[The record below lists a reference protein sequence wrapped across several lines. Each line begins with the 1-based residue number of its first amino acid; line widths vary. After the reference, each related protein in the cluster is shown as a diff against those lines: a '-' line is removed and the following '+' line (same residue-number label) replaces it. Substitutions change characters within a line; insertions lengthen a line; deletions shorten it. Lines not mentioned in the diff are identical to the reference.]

1 MAKYTSIGGQALIE
15 GIMMK
20 SPEKTALAVRM
31 PDKSIDITYLNGK
44 GVRERYKILRVPI
57 IRGVAGF
64 VESMIQGY
72 KAMMMSAD
80 KSGFTDL
87 EEEDSR
93 KAKSESVKETAENSD
108 EQETGNT
115 LVQQAETEQQA
126 ATETER
132 EVCDKQE
139 SNPSGVQEVS
149 SEQKAEIETEKENL
163 DKQELNPSGA
173 QEDACEQEAVVEI
186 ESENLD
192 KQKLNPSGV
201 QQNSFEQK
209 APFAGDQKTGDQKTG
224 DQKNGEKKNN
234 GLMSVIMVIATVL
247 GVALA
252 VILFMLLPRLA
263 VSGLRFI
270 TGTDFSPVV
279 RSSIE
284 QLLKLAIFVAYV
296 WAVSFMKDIKRV
308 FMYHGAEHKTIFC
321 YEKGLPLTVDNVR
334 VQRRF
339 HPRCGTSFMILMIL
353 ISIVFST
360 LVQII
365 FPAVYNAA
373 WLWVVIKILL
383 IPLVCG
389 AGFEVL
395 KICGKYDNLAT
406 RIISAPGLWLQR
418 ITTKEPDDG
427 MIEVAIAALKA
438 CEPKVPD
445 VDRSVDRVENQPE
458 QTGDK
463 AE

>member
-44 GVRERYKILRVPI
+44 GVRERYKILRVPV

-72 KAMMMSAD
+72 KAMMLSAD

-93 KAKSESVKETAENSD
+93 KGKAETVKETAEIAD
-108 EQETGNT
+108 EPETGNT
-115 LVQQAETEQQA
+115 SVQQAETEQQA
-126 ATETER
+126 GTETER
-132 EVCDKQE
+132 ENPDKQKL
-139 SNPSGVQEVS
+139 NPLDAQEVS
-149 SEQKAEIETEKENL
+149 T
-163 DKQELNPSGA
+163 
-173 QEDACEQEAVVEI
+173 EQEAVIEI

-192 KQKLNPSGV
+192 KQELNPSGV

-234 GLMSVIMVIATVL
+234 ALMSIIMVIATVL

-296 WAVSFMKDIKRV
+296 WAVSYMKDIKRV

>member
-44 GVRERYKILRVPI
+44 GIRERYKILRVPV

-93 KAKSESVKETAENSD
+93 KAKAETVKETDEIAD
-108 EQETGNT
+108 EQENGA
-115 LVQQAETEQQA
+115 VQQAETEQQA
-126 ATETER
+126 GAETEK

-139 SNPSGVQEVS
+139 LNPSDVQEVS
-149 SEQKAEIETEKENL
+149 TEQEAEPDSVNENL
-163 DKQELNPSGA
+163 DKQELNPSG
-173 QEDACEQEAVVEI
+173 
-186 ESENLD
+186 
-192 KQKLNPSGV
+192 V
-201 QQNSFEQK
+201 QQNSFDQK
-209 APFAGDQKTGDQKTG
+209 APFAGDQKTG

-234 GLMSVIMVIATVL
+234 ALMSVIMVIATVL

-321 YEKGLPLTVDNVR
+321 YEKGLPLTVENVR

-373 WLWVVIKILL
+373 WLWVAIKILL
-383 IPLVCG
+383 IPVVCG

-445 VDRSVDRVENQPE
+445 VDRSVDRAENQP
-458 QTGDK
+458 G
-463 AE
+463 

>member
-44 GVRERYKILRVPI
+44 SVREKYKILKLPI
-57 IRGVAGF
+57 LRGIAGF
-64 VESMIQGY
+64 IESMLQGY
-72 KAMMMSAD
+72 KAMMLSAD

-87 EEEDSR
+87 DEEE
-93 KAKSESVKETAENSD
+93 KEKT
-108 EQETGNT
+108 
-115 LVQQAETEQQA
+115 
-126 ATETER
+126 
-132 EVCDKQE
+132 
-139 SNPSGVQEVS
+139 
-149 SEQKAEIETEKENL
+149 
-163 DKQELNPSGA
+163 
-173 QEDACEQEAVVEI
+173 
-186 ESENLD
+186 ESE
-192 KQKLNPSGV
+192 
-201 QQNSFEQK
+201 
-209 APFAGDQKTGDQKTG
+209 
-224 DQKNGEKKNN
+224 KKKESA
-234 GLMSVIMVIATVL
+234 LMSVIMVIASVL

-252 VILFMLLPRLA
+252 VVLFMLLPRLA
-263 VSGLRFI
+263 VQGLRAVFK
-270 TGTDFSPVV
+270 TEFSPVV

-284 QLLKLAIFVAYV
+284 QLLKLTIFVIYV

-321 YEKGLPLTVDNVR
+321 YEKGLPLTVENVKE
-334 VQRRF
+334 QRRF

-353 ISIVFST
+353 VSVIFST
-360 LVQII
+360 IVQII
-365 FPAVYNAA
+365 FPSVYNIA

-406 RIISAPGLWLQR
+406 KIISAPGLWLQR

-427 MIEVAIAALKA
+427 MIEIAIAALKA
-438 CEPKVPD
+438 CEPAVPD
-445 VDRSVDRVENQPE
+445 VDRSVDRVEENDNTE
-458 QTGDK
+458 TD
-463 AE
+463 ETEE

>member
-93 KAKSESVKETAENSD
+93 KAKAESVKETAENSD

-115 LVQQAETEQQA
+115 LVQQAETEQEA
-126 ATETER
+126 ATETEGQ
-132 EVCDKQE
+132 VCDKQE
-139 SNPSGVQEVS
+139 SNPSGVQGVS

-173 QEDACEQEAVVEI
+173 HEA
-186 ESENLD
+186 SP
-192 KQKLNPSGV
+192 Q
-201 QQNSFEQK
+201 QK
-209 APFAGDQKTGDQKTG
+209 APFAGDQKNG

-234 GLMSVIMVIATVL
+234 ALMSVIMVIATVL

-383 IPLVCG
+383 IPVVCG

-445 VDRSVDRVENQPE
+445 VDRSVDRAENQP
-458 QTGDK
+458 G
-463 AE
+463 